1 MLVAL
6 ITEEYRMNTIEKS
19 QLYADDPSATSANKA
34 AKRPQSLLDLQK
46 IAFARR
52 MIEIQNQMAE
62 VQKKK

>member
-1 MLVAL
+1 
-6 ITEEYRMNTIEKS
+6 MNTIEKS